1 MNDIY
6 DVYDYTYTLY
16 NLPEGVTNKKEGSA
30 TGKGTLVPSVESL
43 STEETFTIDVILENA
58 NNLDALGEV
67 INYNPELLEFVDVT
81 KGDIIESMTDLTVN
95 KVYSDGTAYVNLA
108 YVNRGDQAV
117 CEGSGVAATITM
129 KAKTDIA
136 NVRDAIDLS
145 KVSLYG
151 PDVLNSDPGLQ
162 PSENA
167 LVLVQIR
174 KA

>member
-1 MNDIY
+1 MTTDNA
-6 DVYDYTYTLY
+6 VSYTHL
-16 NLPEGVTNKKEGSA
+16 
-30 TGKGTLVPSVESL
+30 
-43 STEETFTIDVILENA
+43 
-58 NNLDALGEV
+58 
-67 INYNPELLEFVDVT
+67 
-81 KGDIIESMTDLTVN
+81 DLTVN

-162 PSENA
+162 PSDDA
-167 LVLVQIR
+167 LVSTTPNSSGAISAKRAIGPNKESIVTVEFDMVTTLAPNETNAIVSLGSSDSNYCLLYTSNMINIIMLDLISS
-174 KA
+174 KIDY